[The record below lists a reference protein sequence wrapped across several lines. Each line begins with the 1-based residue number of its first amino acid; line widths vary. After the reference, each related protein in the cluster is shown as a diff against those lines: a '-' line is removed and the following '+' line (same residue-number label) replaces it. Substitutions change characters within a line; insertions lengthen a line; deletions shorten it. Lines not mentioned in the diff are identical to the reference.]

1 MFELMFD
8 LKGKNQNFLI
18 NSISLSFLGMGENN
32 CSWNRRLTL
41 QRETLLAAQAIYQSK
56 FNLVFMILI
65 IYNYSFTACIL

>member
-18 NSISLSFLGMGENN
+18 SISLSFLGMGENN

-65 IYNYSFTACIL
+65 IYNYSFIA